1 MKLILKSKPSKI
13 GVKFQEGPTY
23 RDLLDPLFKITDKE
37 EAKEYFNDYVQF
49 LMHDDPDLSE
59 EQALDVAKSNVGYW
73 GGYQDIDT
81 RMRIERL
88 LDVEHPYLGKA
99 KEKQYTPEEI
109 LQMGI
114 ELGKKI
120 RPGGTE

>member
-23 RDLLDPLFKITDKE
+23 RDLLDPLFKITDEE
-37 EAKEYFNDYVQF
+37 EAKEFFNDYVHWLEADGQ
-49 LMHDDPDLSE
+49 LTHE
-59 EQALDVAKSNVGYW
+59 KALDVAKSNVGYW

>member
-23 RDLLDPLFKITDKE
+23 RDLLDPLFNITDEE
-37 EAKEYFNDYVQF
+37 EAKEFFNDYVHWLEADGQ
-49 LMHDDPDLSE
+49 LTHE
-59 EQALDVAKSNVGYW
+59 KALDVAKSNVGYW
-73 GGYQDIDT
+73 GGYQSVDV

-109 LQMGI
+109 LQIGI

>member
-73 GGYQDIDT
+73 GGYQSVDV

-109 LQMGI
+109 LQIGI